1 MPNTNPLS
9 AAALLSDKT
18 PDAELAVLAAAGN
31 ARAFE
36 GIMRR
41 HNRLLFRTAR
51 SILKSDA
58 DAEDAVQDTYLSAWR
73 ALGTFR
79 EDAKL
84 STWLVRIV
92 LNEALKRVRRR
103 ASNVVMFDTGAVIGE
118 EQLEASM
125 EADHDEQPEPAASRA
140 EMRRLM
146 ESRIDELPEL
156 FRTVFMLRAVEEM
169 SVEEVSAAL
178 DIPATTVRTRFFR
191 ARAQLRE
198 SLSRDM
204 DFALEDAFSFD
215 GARCDR
221 IVAGVLAIITRDGN
235 LPPHS

>member
-1 MPNTNPLS
+1 MPDTKPLS
-9 AAALLSDKT
+9 ATFPLSDKT
-18 PDAELAVLAAAGN
+18 PDVELAALAAAGN

-36 GIMRR
+36 AIMRR

-73 ALGTFR
+73 ALGSFR

-103 ASNVVMFDTGAVIGE
+103 ASNVVMFDTGAVIAE

-125 EADHDEQPEPAASRA
+125 EADHDEQPELAASRA

-146 ESRIDELPEL
+146 EARIDELPEL

-178 DIPATTVRTRFFR
+178 DIPETTVRTRFFR
-191 ARAQLRE
+191 ARAHLRD

-204 DFALEDAFSFD
+204 DFALEGAFSFD

>member
-1 MPNTNPLS
+1 MQSTNPLPT
-9 AAALLSDKT
+9 AAGLSDKT
-18 PDAELAVLAAAGN
+18 PDAQLAVLAASGN

-36 GIMRR
+36 AIMRR

-58 DAEDAVQDTYLSAWR
+58 DAEDSVQDAYLSAWR

-103 ASNVVMFDTGAVIGE
+103 ASNVVMFDSVAVIGE

-125 EADHDEQPEPAASRA
+125 EADHDQEPELAASRA

-146 ESRIDELPEL
+146 EARIDELPEL

-178 DIPATTVRTRFFR
+178 DIPETTVRTRFFR

-198 SLSRDM
+198 GLSRDM

-235 LPPHS
+235 VPPLS